1 MCNFGD
7 CAVGNN
13 HLKAFYEQVGWH
25 RRFQYVFQLRVW
37 TIERLHSVFVS
48 VTCQWNSNMYSFNT
62 APQYWLSTCALT
74 HTHTHTQW
82 FNELLIPLS
91 SSKLPL
97 FKYKYCSL
105 LYSSL
110 RIPRDP
116 QKNFYQVF
124 NSARCT
130 LTVYFQVIILVKKQL
145 LCQTG
150 FYLLS
155 FL

>member
-25 RRFQYVFQLRVW
+25 RRFQCVFQLRVW

-74 HTHTHTQW
+74 HTHTHIHNDSMSYWSPSLRQSCHCSSTSTVV
-82 FNELLIPLS
+82 FCTLLWEFPVTPRKMTGFLSGFQLSTLHTHCLLS
-91 SSKLPL
+91 SDNSSKKTATVSDWVL
-97 FKYKYCSL
+97 F
-105 LYSSL
+105 
-110 RIPRDP
+110 
-116 QKNFYQVF
+116 
-124 NSARCT
+124 A
-130 LTVYFQVIILVKKQL
+130 
-145 LCQTG
+145 
-150 FYLLS
+150 
-155 FL
+155 